1 MAWIYAVVFVVAF
14 VAAYAMA
21 PKPQNQPSP
30 GVGEVKAP
38 TAEVG
43 REIPVLFGTRD
54 LKAPNVVW
62 YGHLKT
68 VAVKKKGGEKWVR

>member
-1 MAWIYAVVFVVAF
+1 MWFLVAIFVGALVASYAF
-14 VAAYAMA
+14 A
-21 PKPQNQPSP
+21 PKPQTQKPAGLS
-30 GVGEVKAP
+30 EIQAP

-54 LKAPNVVW
+54 LMGPNVVW

-68 VAVKKKGGEKWVR
+68 VAIKSKGGKK